1 VRPPCSSKV
10 SERRTLVDGLSGRV
24 IEVEVGWDTRGA
36 IKRAG
41 FVIDWIDQLTTA
53 DTQMPFPPA
62 PQVIGVT
69 TRR

>member
-1 VRPPCSSKV
+1 
-10 SERRTLVDGLSGRV
+10 V